1 MPIRQSRAVLT
12 TSDAMLSLAPMF
24 SLFTYMVLIVGVN
37 YAFAVTPL
45 IQLPNGELWPPL
57 SLVVGFI
64 FVVRDFAQ
72 RRVGHHVLW
81 AMLAGCV
88 ISWYMATPQLALAS
102 AAAFA
107 VGELGDWALFTFTR
121 KPFSQRI
128 LISSLVGA
136 PLDSLVFL
144 LLIGL
149 ATPWSLLTM
158 SLSKLAGSFLV
169 FYLVRRREQR
179 QALQQRDAAP
189 AAQDA

>member
-1 MPIRQSRAVLT
+1 MTRRSLLT
-12 TSDAMLSLAPMF
+12 ARGAPHSLRTMF
-24 SLFTYMVLIVGVN
+24 SLFTYIALIVGVN

-45 IQLPNGELWPPL
+45 VQLPNGDLWPPA
-57 SLVVGFI
+57 SLIVGFV

-72 RRVGHHVLW
+72 RRVGHHILW

-88 ISWYMATPQLALAS
+88 VSWYMATPQLAVAS
-102 AAAFA
+102 AVAFA

-128 LISSLVGA
+128 LISSLLGA

-144 LLIGL
+144 LFLGL
-149 ATPWSLLTM
+149 ATPWSIGIM

-169 FYLVRRREQR
+169 FFLVRRRER
-179 QALQQRDAAP
+179 REAGAEAA
-189 AAQDA
+189 